1 MPFNVFAR
9 ARPVRTAFLFA
20 ETAGFDAVCDGLAK
34 WSNEFWGG
42 RQSAVALLQD
52 DGNLAEDAWQELYYF
67 DPDHIYSSA
76 LLSDELLGKLDERMS
91 PWLITESKQARLGQ
105 GANKSGQDSGAP
117 TPNPTQWTEENIQTP
132 GTAVPP
138 TGQNLAVF
146 QKRPLLLFEL

>member
-34 WSNEFWGG
+34 WSNGFWGG
-42 RQSAVALLQD
+42 RQNAVALLQD

-76 LLSDELLGKLDERMS
+76 LLSDPFL
-91 PWLITESKQARLGQ
+91 
-105 GANKSGQDSGAP
+105 
-117 TPNPTQWTEENIQTP
+117 
-132 GTAVPP
+132 
-138 TGQNLAVF
+138 
-146 QKRPLLLFEL
+146 